1 MTNEEMLKRIAEL
14 EAKVLKLENK
24 IVDLEDEL
32 SKKTMEALD
41 FRLKWEE
48 ELKKHLLAE
57 EKVQIQKQELFGA
70 SSEKESAILNEAE
83 VSTSIKEPKPISK
96 RGRKNGLTL
105 KERFLRSKNVEYE
118 KEVIKGPEYCPE
130 CGEKLIKISENH
142 QLKVVYVPGKF
153 VVKEYVYEQMKCPN
167 DEKIFSSETN
177 NSFPGTMLTAE
188 FASEILVNKYML
200 GIPLYR
206 MEQYWNSQGIP
217 ITRQA
222 LADYCI
228 KCAFELYPL
237 YDRLKDYLINCEH
250 KIMHADETTIQV
262 LDINAG
268 SNAKRTKSYIWVYA
282 TSMIDK
288 PIMIYD
294 FEEDRKSIRPK
305 EFLKEYKG
313 KLVVDGYD
321 GYNSVENVTLCG
333 CWSHARRHFTDLLT
347 VIPDEQKPKS
357 LCYKFV
363 ILIDEMFRIER
374 EIFKKTKTMD
384 ELLEKR
390 KIEIQPIFDE
400 YFKLA
405 EESLDKSDGK
415 LRTAIKYS
423 LDQRDK
429 LSQFLV
435 DSGIPMTNNLAERAV
450 KPFVMCRKNF
460 LFAKSI
466 SGAESAAVLFSIIQ
480 TAKANGLIVEKYLT
494 HLFNNMLDDKL
505 SNIDSYLP
513 WNEEIS
519 KKFGIKK

>member
-24 IVDLEDEL
+24 VVDLEDEL

-48 ELKKHLLAE
+48 ELKKNLITV

-83 VSTSIKEPKPISK
+83 VLTTFKEPKPISK
-96 RGRKNGLTL
+96 RGRKKGLTL
-105 KERFLRSKNVEYE
+105 KERFLKSKNVEYE
-118 KEVIKGPEYCPE
+118 KEVIKGPENCPE
-130 CGEKLIKISENH
+130 CGEKLIKIAENH
-142 QLKVVYVPGKF
+142 QLKIVYVPGKF
-153 VVKEYVYEQMKCPN
+153 VVKEYIYEQMKCPN

-177 NSFPGTMLTAE
+177 NSFPGTMLTPE

-237 YDRLKDYLINCEH
+237 YDRLKNSLVTCEH

-262 LDINAG
+262 LDLCSG
-268 SNAKRTKSYIWVYA
+268 SNSKRKNSYIWVYA
-282 TSMIDK
+282 TSVMDK

-294 FEEDRKSIRPK
+294 FEEDRKSLRPK
-305 EFLKEYKG
+305 EFLSDYSG
-313 KLVVDGYD
+313 KLIVDGYD
-321 GYNSVENVTLCG
+321 GYNAVENVTLCG
-333 CWSHARRHFTDLLT
+333 CWSHARRHFTDLLS
-347 VIPDEQKPKS
+347 VVPDEQKSKS

-363 ILIDEMFRIER
+363 VLIDKMFQIER
-374 EIFKKTKTMD
+374 EIFKKSKTMD
-384 ELLEKR
+384 ELLENRKR
-390 KIEIQPIFDE
+390 DIQPVFDE

-405 EESLDKSDGK
+405 NDSLEKTIGK
-415 LRTAIKYS
+415 LRRAIQYS
-423 LDQRDK
+423 IDQKDK

-435 DSGIPMTNNLAERAV
+435 DAGIPLTNNLAERAV

-460 LFAKSI
+460 LFTKSI
-466 SGAESAAVLFSIIQ
+466 SGAEAAAVLFSIIQ

-494 HLFNNMLDDKL
+494 YLFTNMLDDKQ

-513 WNEEIS
+513 WSEQIT